1 VIDLAVRE
9 ALQIDASRI
18 ILSAAWQA
26 RMQQIARESTVA
38 LGLDAAALGVQA
50 RLYKLVAYQPNGHF
64 KPHKDTEKEPGSCT
78 DALHLCNGLLRT
90 T

>member
-64 KPHKDTEKEPGSCT
+64 KPHKDTEKEPGDTITIADSYSIYAAQC
-78 DALHLCNGLLRT
+78 
-90 T
+90 